1 MDNELLSVSEFAKRA
16 GVSTQSVYGR
26 LKTENGALQE
36 YVVEQDGK
44 RYIKT
49 EALQELYNVDRNADR
64 NVDNVDRETVKPCSM
79 PVNADTDEK
88 AGENREYIDYLL
100 SQIAELK
107 AENRELLQR
116 CAILEQEKE
125 HGLTMANEQL
135 ASLTD
140 KVAKIAQQALL
151 ATHQQQALTAA
162 EKMQQEAEILPEP
175 EHKSFWKRL
184 RGK

>member
-49 EALQELYNVDRNADR
+49 EALQELYNVDRNVDR
-64 NVDNVDRETVKPCSM
+64 DAVNVDKETDKPCSM

-88 AGENREYIDYLL
+88 SGENREYIDYLL

-107 AENRELLQR
+107 AENKELLQR
-116 CAILEQEKE
+116 CTSLEQEKE
-125 HGLTMANEQL
+125 QWLTRANEQL

-140 KVAKIAQQALL
+140 KVAKIAEQALL
-151 ATHQQQALTAA
+151 ATHQQQALSAA
-162 EKMQQEAEILPEP
+162 DKMQKEAEPEQ
-175 EHKSFWKRL
+175 KGFWKRMF
-184 RGK
+184 RK